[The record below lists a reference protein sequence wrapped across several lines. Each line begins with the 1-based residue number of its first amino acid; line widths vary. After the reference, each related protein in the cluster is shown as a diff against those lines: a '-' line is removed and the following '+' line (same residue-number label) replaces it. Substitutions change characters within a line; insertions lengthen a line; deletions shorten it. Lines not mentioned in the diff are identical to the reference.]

1 VPWTSDGLADS
12 DYLAAF
18 RLVLCPVLAQFSPDL
33 LLLSAG
39 FDAADGDAQ
48 GKMKVTAAGFAQMT
62 QLLLSAVDC
71 PVAAALEGG

>member
-1 VPWTSDGLADS
+1 MGHK
-12 DYLAAF
+12 
-18 RLVLCPVLAQFSPDL
+18 VLAQFSPDL

>member
-1 VPWTSDGLADS
+1 MLEEIASLLSFA
-12 DYLAAF
+12 
-18 RLVLCPVLAQFSPDL
+18 CKVLAQFSPDV

-62 QLLLSAVDC
+62 QLLLNAVDC